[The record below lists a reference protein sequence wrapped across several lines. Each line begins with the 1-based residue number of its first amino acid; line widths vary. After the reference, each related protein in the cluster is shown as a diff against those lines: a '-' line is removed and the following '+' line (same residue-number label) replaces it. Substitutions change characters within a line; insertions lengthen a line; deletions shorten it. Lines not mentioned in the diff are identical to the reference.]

1 MKALLAVKELTYK
14 NVLADI
20 SFRVRQGEWLTVLGK
35 SGSGK
40 STLLKLLAGLLTP
53 TSGEILYH
61 GHDIAQQDPIKIR
74 QQISYCYQQPVLFGE
89 TVADNLNF
97 PFEIRHRRPQQA
109 RILASLQAVALPADY
124 LDKKITQLSGGE
136 KQRVAMIRNLL
147 FRPPVILLDEV
158 TAGLDLDSKAAVH
171 HLLQQAHQQG
181 ATLIQVTHEVD
192 EIQAAE
198 DKFELEDGRLKDE
211 KSDG

>member
-53 TSGEILYH
+53 TSGEILYQ
-61 GHDIAQQDPIKIR
+61 GCDIAQQDPIKIR
-74 QQISYCYQQPVLFGE
+74 QRISYCYQQPVLLGE

-97 PFEIRHRRPQQA
+97 PFEIRHQRPQQA
-109 RILASLQAVALPADY
+109 RILASLQAVDLPADY

-171 HLLQQAHQQG
+171 HLLQKAHQQG
-181 ATLIQVTHEVD
+181 ATLIQVTHEID

-211 KSDG
+211 KSNG